1 MTWQRSLIV
10 LSAVLIVVAFALATA
25 GPIDV
30 PLELWLGRISPT
42 LTTHIRSALPL
53 WMGDRILWPLL
64 TRPAWLVP
72 LALGLCCAGGALTV
86 PVKNPVRRRR
96 LR

>member
-25 GPIDV
+25 GTGDV
-30 PLELWLGRISPT
+30 PLEEMLGRISPT
-42 LTTHIRSALPL
+42 LTTTLRSALPV
-53 WMGDRILWPLL
+53 WMADRMVRPLL
-64 TRPAWLVP
+64 MRPAWLIP
-72 LALGLCCAGGALTV
+72 LALALFCAGGAFTIPPRNSLGRT
-86 PVKNPVRRRR
+86 R